1 MIIMNITIFYL
12 FRSLFSQKWTFV
24 NFLVLVD
31 CGNALAHILVIA
43 QYFWSVGSVINVDYN
58 IIYHKENYR

>member
-1 MIIMNITIFYL
+1 MSSELKLNLKSSFL
-12 FRSLFSQKWTFV
+12 FRSLFSKKWTFV

-43 QYFWSVGSVINVDYN
+43 QYFWSVGNVDEIDDY
-58 IIYHKENYR
+58 